1 MQLVH
6 LESALGLITTLP
18 DDTGNLFVTMSTK
31 TINPGI
37 KVIARANRPEN
48 IKKMERAG
56 ADQVICPSAIAGG
69 RMALAV
75 LKPASVSYVQ
85 TLVDSRDVSIELEE
99 ILLDDAAPL
108 VGTDLKNSGLRE
120 NYNIILLAIKRD
132 ERVVLN
138 PSPDETFLPGDVL
151 IVLGATESLA
161 KLEID
166 ALGNGPDPAPN

>member
-1 MQLVH
+1 MYF
-6 LESALGLITTLP
+6 LILATSF
-18 DDTGNLFVTMSTK
+18 DGVI
-31 TINPGI
+31 INT
-37 KVIARANRPEN
+37 E
-48 IKKMERAG
+48 
-56 ADQVICPSAIAGG
+56 
-69 RMALAV
+69 
-75 LKPASVSYVQ
+75 
-85 TLVDSRDVSIELEE
+85 
-99 ILLDDAAPL
+99 
-108 VGTDLKNSGLRE
+108 GLRE